1 MMYVVLYVLTQWPE
15 SMDRMETIDQIFVQ
29 LDSSASLTLG
39 R

>member
-1 MMYVVLYVLTQWPE
+1 MYVVLYVLTQWLE